1 MRNINSMSTEK
12 QKGAALFV
20 SLMILF
26 LMTIIG
32 VSALNNATT
41 DERMALNMQHQKQ
54 VFHAAESAIN
64 VVKRDITSL
73 EQAITTGA
81 PSTPVAYSGQTDV
94 NADASA
100 NYIGCGTPEAGFAI
114 GEGGFVTHEFTINGS
129 ASLGASSAQ
138 ADHLQGVS
146 LLAPMAGESC

>member
-1 MRNINSMSTEK
+1 MSKRIVMNIK
-12 QKGAALFV
+12 QQQGAALFV
-20 SLMILF
+20 SLMFLF

-32 VSALNNATT
+32 LNALNTST
-41 DERMALNMQHQKQ
+41 SDERMALNTQHQQQ

-64 VVKRDITSL
+64 VAKRDTTTL
-73 EQAITTGA
+73 EDAITTGS
-81 PSTPVAYSGQTDV
+81 STAIAYTGQADV
-94 NADASA
+94 TASA
-100 NYIGCGTPEAGFAI
+100 QAAYVGCGLPGAGEGL
-114 GEGGFVTHEFTINGS
+114 GEGGFVTHEFGISGS

>member
-1 MRNINSMSTEK
+1 MKYISYMNTSK

-41 DERMALNMQHQKQ
+41 DERMALNMQHQQQ

-64 VVKRDITSL
+64 VVKRDINSL
-73 EQAITTGA
+73 EQAITTGSA
-81 PSTPVAYSGQTDV
+81 STPVAYTGQSDV
-94 NADASA
+94 AADASA
-100 NYIGCGTPEAGFAI
+100 TYVGCGDPAAGFSL
-114 GEGGFVTHEFTINGS
+114 GGFVRHEFGINAS

-138 ADHLQGVS
+138 ANHLQGVS

>member
-1 MRNINSMSTEK
+1 MRNIYSMNFKK
-12 QKGAALFV
+12 QKGAALFI

-41 DERMALNMQHQKQ
+41 DECMALNMQHQKQ

-64 VVKRDITSL
+64 VVKRDVTSL
-73 EQAITTGA
+73 EQAITTGSA
-81 PSTPVAYSGQTDV
+81 STPIAYTGQNDVAAS
-94 NADASA
+94 ASA
-100 NYIGCGTPEAGFAI
+100 NYVGCGTPEAGFSL
-114 GEGGFVTHEFTINGS
+114 GEGGFVTHEFSINGS

>member
-1 MRNINSMSTEK
+1 MKTVLVNKSK
-12 QKGAALFV
+12 QSGAVLFV

-32 VSALNNATT
+32 LSALNNATT
-41 DERMALNMQHQKQ
+41 DERMALNMQHQQQ

-64 VVKRDITSL
+64 VVKRDIASL

-81 PSTPVAYSGQTDV
+81 ASTPLAYTSQADVA
-94 NADASA
+94 ASA
-100 NYIGCGTPEAGFAI
+100 SATYAGCGEPAAGFSL
-114 GEGGFVTHEFTINGS
+114 GGFVRHEFGINAS

-138 ADHLQGVS
+138 ANHLQGVS

>member
-32 VSALNNATT
+32 VS
-41 DERMALNMQHQKQ
+41 ALNMQHQKQ

-100 NYIGCGTPEAGFAI
+100 NYIGCGTPEAGFAL